1 MLDIQ
6 IRSNTFRT
14 TLQSIQ
20 ACAFLLCMSFQ
31 VGAQDVSASAKD
43 PTMQASNPALIE
55 AFGAKYASITRAPQ
69 KQARIFIYRSRQV
82 LRKEPVNIYLEGRY
96 HTSLIGGG
104 FSTFCAA
111 PGNVAT
117 QTAPD
122 DAQKLHMGKYGT
134 AQKWAFQPE
143 KILYLKVQETNAGA
157 SLTEVPAERAQREL
171 SDTAQQIHTV
181 SRAPIAQVCDELK
194 ELAAV
199 KPEAP
204 PPPPAVNVPRLYA
217 LEADALFEFGKT
229 ELRAASYNVIE
240 IMAQRLKSDFS
251 QVERIRVVGYT
262 DPIGPDMLNKKLSL
276 GRAQMVADQ
285 LKARGLNP
293 VKGFVVE
300 GLGPAQLVKTGC
312 GKTPSPEN
320 KLCHA
325 PNRRVEIVV
334 TGAKR

>member
-6 IRSNTFRT
+6 TRSNTFRT
-14 TLQSIQ
+14 TLKRTH
-20 ACAFLLCMSFQ
+20 ACALFLCMTLQ
-31 VGAQDVSASAKD
+31 VGAQDFSPSSKD
-43 PTMQASNPALIE
+43 PNMQANNPAVIE
-55 AFGAKYASITRAPQ
+55 AFGAKYAGINRAPQ
-69 KQARIFIYRSRQV
+69 KQARVFIYRSRQV
-82 LRKEPVNIYLEGRY
+82 FSKDPVNIYLEGRY

-117 QTAPD
+117 QTVLD
-122 DAQKLHMGKYGT
+122 DAQKLHMGKYGP

-143 KILYLKVQETNAGA
+143 KILYLKVQETTAGA
-157 SLTEVPAERAQREL
+157 SLTEVPADRAQREL

-181 SRAPIAQVCDELK
+181 SRAPVAQVCDELI
-194 ELAAV
+194 EAAV
-199 KPEAP
+199 VVPKA

-240 IMAQRLKSDFS
+240 VMAQRLKSDFS

-262 DPIGPDMLNKKLSL
+262 DPIGPDKLNKKLSS
-276 GRAQMVADQ
+276 GRAQIVADQ

-300 GLGPAQLVKTGC
+300 GLGAAQLVKTGC
-312 GKTPSPEN
+312 GKTPTPEN